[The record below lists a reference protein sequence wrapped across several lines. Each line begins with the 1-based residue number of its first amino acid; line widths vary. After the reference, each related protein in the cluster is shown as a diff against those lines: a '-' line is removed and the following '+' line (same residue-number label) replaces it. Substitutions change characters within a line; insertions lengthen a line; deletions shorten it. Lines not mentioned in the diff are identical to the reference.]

1 MCGFRLFYAEDH
13 FSRRAW
19 PYLVSVCGNFA
30 LLAQIPPRRGLAF
43 GKSCD
48 RRSDRERGIK
58 KFVFAFPSLL
68 ARPLRAAAHFR
79 AARLFFP
86 ILTYPLF
93 GHCRKY
99 LDGRRPKIWLCGRAA
114 CRAHR
119 LFAALLIRAF
129 FDRCTGVG
137 DSRPCHWTFC
147 LEIRQHT
154 AE

>member
-86 ILTYPLF
+86 TGHTLSSVIAASILTAADRRFGYAVVPLAVLIAF
-93 GHCRKY
+93 SRLYLFVHFSTDVLASVILGLVIGH
-99 LDGRRPKIWLCGRAA
+99 
-114 CRAHR
+114 
-119 LFAALLIRAF
+119 
-129 FDRCTGVG
+129 
-137 DSRPCHWTFC
+137 C